1 MNITVGD
8 LYCKAL
14 YYGDILIWAITS
26 SGDEYLNGEWLDSL
40 TWDDNKIS
48 KE

>member
-1 MNITVGD
+1 MKVAIGD

-26 SGDEYLNGEWLDSL
+26 SGDEYLNKIWVDSL
-40 TWDDNKIS
+40 IWRDEEKWI
-48 KE
+48 E